1 MRRMSQKIV
10 VPGKYCRKLSQA
22 PVPTRNDTIS
32 PLERHAF
39 ALNENGGIGR
49 SLWRERSLERFMEP
63 VPHIAVVDDHR
74 DIRDLVGKYLAQH
87 GFRIS
92 VAENAGALRRL
103 LERGAPDLI
112 ILDVMMPGEDGLS
125 VCRQLRGA
133 TDIPIIF
140 LTAMTEETDRIIGLE
155 LGADD
160 YLTKPFNPRELL
172 ARIKAV
178 LRRVNSLP
186 PRRSRLKAKTVRF
199 DRWLLNIGRREL
211 VGPDS
216 VAIPLSTAEFRL
228 LTAFIDHAGLVL
240 SRDQLLDLTV
250 GKAADSF
257 DRSID
262 NQVSRLRKKIE
273 HDPRT
278 PMLIKT
284 HWGGGY
290 SFTAEVEQI

>member
-1 MRRMSQKIV
+1 
-10 VPGKYCRKLSQA
+10 
-22 PVPTRNDTIS
+22 
-32 PLERHAF
+32 
-39 ALNENGGIGR
+39 
-49 SLWRERSLERFMEP
+49 MES

-74 DIRDLVGKYLAQH
+74 DIRDLVGKYLSQH

-92 VAENAGALRRL
+92 VAESAVALRRL

-125 VCRQLRGA
+125 VCRQLRST
-133 TDIPIIF
+133 TDVPIIF
-140 LTAMTEETDRIIGLE
+140 LTAMTEDTDRIIGLE

-186 PRRSRLKAKTVRF
+186 PRRGLIKAKAVRF
-199 DRWLLNIGRREL
+199 DRWILNIGRREL
-211 VGPDS
+211 VGPDR

-228 LTAFIDHAGLVL
+228 LSAFLEHAGLVL

-250 GKAADSF
+250 GKTAETF

-262 NQVSRLRKKIE
+262 NQVSRLRRKIE
-273 HDPRT
+273 LDPKA
-278 PMLIKT
+278 PALIKT

-290 SFTAEVEQI
+290 SFTAEVEQL